1 MKSPRFRM
9 GPLLLGLSLPLFF
22 GWFLW
27 ASREPAPKTAVVR
40 REMVFGI
47 PFEGQ
52 LVALEN
58 LELGPPDE
66 VGNDIW
72 QFNLNFLAVDGKEVQ
87 AGEPVLGFDA
97 SELAKKLQEAEAE
110 RDELAKTLEK
120 REIEIETERRNR
132 SLTLA
137 EAEARARK
145 SELLMSVPE
154 ELQSRRELETTRID
168 RDLAQKEVGFRRR
181 SLEGIDRAEAIELGS
196 LRRQWELKKSRV
208 EFLQKAVAAMTI
220 KAPRAGM
227 VIVRSRWNDD
237 KFKVGDNV
245 WRADKVV
252 QMPVL
257 SSLRARVEVD
267 EAQAAQLAPGQPASF
282 FLDSRPDREIAA
294 EVEMITHSVLR
305 KSATDAA
312 KVLKVR
318 IALKKEPEGVVL
330 RPGMRLRGQVEQDR
344 VAGVLALPE
353 EAVRTDAEG
362 LYVVAPG
369 VFGERILRPQLGRR
383 SRGYFEVLG
392 GLEEGQEL
400 LLPASSAK
408 EDA

>member
-1 MKSPRFRM
+1 MTKTRGRKWS
-9 GPLLLGLSLPLFF
+9 LLLGLALPGLL
-22 GWFLW
+22 GWGLW
-27 ASREPAPKTAVVR
+27 AGSEPVPTTTVAR

-52 LVALEN
+52 LMALEN

-66 VGNDIW
+66 VGNEIW
-72 QFNLNFLAVDGKEVQ
+72 QFNLSFLAVDGKEVQ
-87 AGEPVLGFDA
+87 AGEPVLGFDP
-97 SELAKKLQEAEAE
+97 SELVKKLQEAEAE

-120 REIEIETERRNR
+120 REIEIEVERRNR

-137 EAEARARK
+137 EAEARSRK

-168 RDLAQKEVGFRRR
+168 RDLAQREVGFRRR
-181 SLEGIDRAEAIELGS
+181 SLEGIDRAQAIELGS
-196 LRRQWELKKSRV
+196 LRRQLGLKKARV
-208 EFLQKAVAAMTI
+208 EFLQKAVAAMTVR
-220 KAPRAGM
+220 APRAGM
-227 VIVRSRWNDD
+227 VIIRSRWNDE

-294 EVEMITHSVLR
+294 EVELITQSVLR
-305 KSATDAA
+305 KSATDSA

-318 IALKKEPEGVVL
+318 IALKQQPEGVVL

-344 VAGVLALPE
+344 VVGVLALPE

-362 LYVVAPG
+362 LYVLAPG
-369 VFGERILRPQLGRR
+369 FFGEQRLRPQLGRR

-392 GLEEGQEL
+392 GLTEGQEL
-400 LLPASSAK
+400 VLPASSAK